1 MLWTAN
7 TVKLAL
13 VEAFAINSITGGRI
27 GPKEYGTAMP
37 DVFLTDVD
45 LFVMERED
53 LQDEEH
59 GGTNGAHFAKM
70 KSAQRGKIIRKR
82 QISAQQ
88 VSQMETVLLGRGK
101 HKPWLS
107 GYLNDLNQFQP
118 RQCIEAYSVQSARF
132 ELVGK
137 EFKENRFCKRV
148 GWSYSTY
155 RSRRDRAADIVS
167 FRLNDDGVNAW
178 IQDNKPVAAN
188 PGMPLTE
195 ALLIFLKDGPKSKAR
210 FVSFAHSHRII
221 EAADVRDYS
230 VQRAIGALIAAGR
243 VRKRV
248 DGLLERA

>member
-1 MLWTAN
+1 MLWTGT
-7 TVKLAL
+7 TVKMAL
-13 VEAFAINSITGGRI
+13 IEAFAINSITGGRI
-27 GPKEYGTAMP
+27 GPKEYGSAMP
-37 DVFLTDVD
+37 DTWLSPVD
-45 LFVMERED
+45 LFVIERED

-59 GGTNGAHFAKM
+59 GGTRGQHFERM

-107 GYLNDLNQFQP
+107 GYLNDRNQFQP

-132 ELVGK
+132 ELVGR
-137 EFKENRFCKRV
+137 EFKENRFCKKV

-167 FRLNDDGVNAW
+167 FRLNDDGVMAW
-178 IQDNKPVAAN
+178 IQDDKPAVAKS
-188 PGMPLTE
+188 GMPLTE
-195 ALLIFLKDGPKSKAR
+195 ALLIFLKDGPKSKSQ

-221 EAADVRDYS
+221 EVADIRDFS
-230 VQRAIGALIAAGR
+230 VQRAVGALIAAGR

-248 DGLLERA
+248 DGLLERS